1 MFRKVLP
8 GRMTYITVTE
18 NAIKWWVTVNGL
30 NHHEVDILNVKI
42 QVLICVLF
50 RRGCY
55 QRRCQ
60 ISQSLM
66 MIKRRWWSSV
76 FLHGRYN
83 IDNLLI
89 CRHLLACCQILNGLE
104 RMGYRVVTSSCMITG
119 YGKHDTRDFI
129 WTLHK
134 TREEWDSSSK

>member
-1 MFRKVLP
+1 MDSIIMRSAFQMLKFKN
-8 GRMTYITVTE
+8 M
-18 NAIKWWVTVNGL
+18 
-30 NHHEVDILNVKI
+30 
-42 QVLICVLF
+42 VLICVLF

-134 TREEWDSSSK
+134 VDMDTVSPEYNLYSACFQAKEDWEASSK